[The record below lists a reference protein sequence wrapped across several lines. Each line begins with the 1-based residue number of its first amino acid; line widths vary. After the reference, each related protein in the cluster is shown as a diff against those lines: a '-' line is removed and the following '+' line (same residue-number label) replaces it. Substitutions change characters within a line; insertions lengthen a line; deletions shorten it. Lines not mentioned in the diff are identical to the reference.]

1 MVVEI
6 DHDPNALKILGQE
19 TDERAPSGDLLIS
32 TIGQRQVV
40 IPEASRLKGAPKP
53 TWLQDP
59 GQVIPTSVPPEL
71 PPDKGL

>member
-6 DHDPNALKILGQE
+6 DYDPNALIILGEE
-19 TDERAPSGDLLIS
+19 TDERTPAGDLIIS
-32 TIGQRQVV
+32 TIGQREVV
-40 IPEASRLKGAPKP
+40 TPEASRLKDAPKP
-53 TWLQDP
+53 KWLQSS